1 MVFLCF
7 YPPSLH
13 ARSLS
18 TGYRSSVSLNVSLR
32 DPLLNSTLCLLIVIY
47 YGNFFDA
54 SKTTEMALFHVW
66 HFKPFS
72 CLKLKLAGI
81 VHSSMFYDFRKLHG
95 HRSNI
100 TWLIAY
106 GKPHVRRLHGF
117 FHPWGEVPPDFTP
130 RSPDFVLQLAF
141 DVKWPRSKFELQPL
155 KPGGAMPCVFVPFWP
170 GFRDAFVSLSYLCL
184 LLVLTSETC

>member
-1 MVFLCF
+1 MVFPCF

-72 CLKLKLAGI
+72 CLTLKLAGI

-117 FHPWGEVPPDFTP
+117 FHPWGEVPPVSRFRTP
-130 RSPDFVLQLAF
+130 VSFWCQMATFQIWVATVETR
-141 DVKWPRSKFELQPL
+141 
-155 KPGGAMPCVFVPFWP
+155 GGYAPKCVFVPFWP